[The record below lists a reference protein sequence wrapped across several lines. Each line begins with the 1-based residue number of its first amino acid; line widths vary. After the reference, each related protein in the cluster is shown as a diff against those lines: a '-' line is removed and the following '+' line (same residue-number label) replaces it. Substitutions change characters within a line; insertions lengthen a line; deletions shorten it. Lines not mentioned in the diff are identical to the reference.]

1 MNEVG
6 VCAVSAAPVPGRGS
20 DAQHLP
26 RRGDLVRWRVTV
38 FLELVPIVF
47 EIALKQQVG
56 SPLRAGQALYLGRQ
70 RQGDPKSA
78 VFAVLQRGYPEAVP
92 GKRQVQQVVPLRRA
106 RRLATRLVEDA
117 RHGLGRFRVVPLAGG
132 FSQKRLVAF
141 DDQPS
146 AVAARKARGCLSPL
160 VSQRR
165 KRLPCLRGT
174 LPTVENPHRGHRLA
188 MPGTGEVAR
197 RIIRQCLSVATRR
210 QIKLEPLAQ

>member
-26 RRGDLVRWRVTV
+26 RRGNLVRWRVAI

-56 SPLRAGQALYLGRQ
+56 SPPRAGQALYLGRQ
-70 RQGDPKSA
+70 RQRGPKSA
-78 VFAVLQRGYPEAVP
+78 VLAVLQRGNGKTVP
-92 GKRQVQQVVPLRRA
+92 GQRQLQQVVPLRRA
-106 RRLATRLVEDA
+106 RRGAAKLVEDA
-117 RHGLGRFRVVPLAGG
+117 RHDLCRIRVVPFAGG
-132 FSQKRLVAF
+132 LSQQRLVAF

-174 LPTVENPHRGHRLA
+174 ISTVENPQRGHRLA

-197 RIIRQCLSVATRR
+197 RIIRQCLPVATWR
-210 QIKLEPLAQ
+210 QIKLEPLAR